1 MLSSR
6 RNRSLMIRKARVSRS
21 TQPIEKPLTATE
33 LERMNVIW
41 RIGPCSVL
49 QVVEQ
54 LRPERELAYTSV
66 STIVR
71 ILEQKGYVVSSKEGR
86 GHLYEAAV
94 SKEDY
99 QRSTVQRMV
108 TSVFD
113 NTPALLVRR
122 LLDTES
128 LSLDDLAQIRAL
140 LRKKGS

>member
-1 MLSSR
+1 MSR
-6 RNRSLMIRKARVSRS
+6 RSRVSRIS
-21 TQPIEKPLTATE
+21 QSSEKPLTATE
-33 LERMNVIW
+33 LEMMNVIW

-71 ILEQKGYVVSSKEGR
+71 ILEQKGYVISSKEGR

-128 LSLDDLAQIRAL
+128 LSSDDLAQIRAL

>member
-1 MLSSR
+1 
-6 RNRSLMIRKARVSRS
+6 MIRKSRAS
-21 TQPIEKPLTATE
+21 RIAQSIEKPLTATE
-33 LERMNVIW
+33 LEMMNVIW

-71 ILEQKGYVVSSKEGR
+71 ILEQKGYVISSKEGR

-128 LSLDDLAQIRAL
+128 LSADDLAQIRAL

>member
-1 MLSSR
+1 
-6 RNRSLMIRKARVSRS
+6 MIKKSRVSRN

-33 LERMNVIW
+33 LEMMNVIW

-71 ILEQKGYVVSSKEGR
+71 ILEQKGYVISSKEGR

-128 LSLDDLAQIRAL
+128 LSSDDLAEIRAL

>member
-1 MLSSR
+1 MVRKSR
-6 RNRSLMIRKARVSRS
+6 IARIA
-21 TQPIEKPLTATE
+21 QPIEKPLTATE
-33 LERMNVIW
+33 LEMMNVIW

-54 LRPERELAYTSV
+54 LRPVRELAYTSV

-99 QRSTVQRMV
+99 QRSTLKRMV

-113 NTPALLVRR
+113 DTPALLVRR

-128 LSLDDLAQIRAL
+128 LSPDDLAEIRAL
-140 LRKKGS
+140 LRKKGK

>member
-1 MLSSR
+1 MVRKKSR
-6 RNRSLMIRKARVSRS
+6 IAPGAP
-21 TQPIEKPLTATE
+21 PIEKSLTVTE
-33 LERMNVIW
+33 LEMMNVIW

-71 ILEQKGYVVSSKEGR
+71 ILEQKGYVISSKEGR
-86 GHLYEAAV
+86 GHLYEAAI

-128 LSLDDLAQIRAL
+128 LSSDDLAQIRAL

>member
-1 MLSSR
+1 MVRKSR
-6 RNRSLMIRKARVSRS
+6 VVRSA
-21 TQPIEKPLTATE
+21 QPVEKPLTATE
-33 LERMNVIW
+33 LEMMNVIW

-71 ILEQKGYVVSSKEGR
+71 ILEQKGYVISSKEGR

-128 LSLDDLAQIRAL
+128 LSSDDLAQIRAL
-140 LRKKGS
+140 LRKKEG

>member
-1 MLSSR
+1 MV
-6 RNRSLMIRKARVSRS
+6 RKSRVSRIS
-21 TQPIEKPLTATE
+21 QPSEKPLTATE
-33 LERMNVIW
+33 LEMMNVIW

-71 ILEQKGYVVSSKEGR
+71 ILEQKGYVFSSKEGR
-86 GHLYEAAV
+86 GHVYEAAV

-128 LSLDDLAQIRAL
+128 LSSDDLAEIRAL
-140 LRKKGS
+140 LGKKGK

>member
-1 MLSSR
+1 
-6 RNRSLMIRKARVSRS
+6 MIKKSRVSRS

-33 LERMNVIW
+33 LEMMNVIW

-54 LRPERELAYTSV
+54 LRSERELAYTSV

-71 ILEQKGYVVSSKEGR
+71 ILEQKGYVISSKEGR

-99 QRSTVQRMV
+99 QRSKVRRMV

-128 LSLDDLAQIRAL
+128 LSSDDLAQIRAL